1 MAITL
6 KPIVSRR
13 IRFGIKG
20 ISPLIQHRFSEKAK
34 RQMAEKHAGKRTK
47 NREIRDPNAEFE
59 EAAYRMPDG
68 SPAISL
74 MAFKNSII
82 SVAHKDIGIEKTLVR
97 KAVFVVG
104 THSEFDGPVTA
115 MVADD
120 PTMRTDPVKVGMS
133 TDLRYRPMFE
143 EWKVQITMDL
153 RTDLI
158 TPEDLANLVNHAGF
172 SVGIGDW
179 RPEKGGEFGRFEL
192 DRDVPM
198 EEIKN
203 G

>member
-1 MAITL
+1 MAIML
-6 KPIVSRR
+6 KPIVVRVVT
-13 IRFGIKG
+13 FGIKG
-20 ISPLIQHRFSEKAK
+20 ISPLIQHRFSEKAG

-74 MAFKNSII
+74 MAFKNAII

-97 KAVFVVG
+97 KAVFVRGV
-104 THSEFDGPVTA
+104 HSEFDGPVTPLD
-115 MVADD
+115 AD
-120 PTMRTDPVKVGMS
+120 PPVMRMDHVRVGMS
-133 TDLRYRPMFE
+133 TDLRYRPMFDP
-143 EWKVQITMDL
+143 WKVQITMEL

-158 TPEDLANLVNHAGF
+158 TTEDLANLVNHAGF

-192 DRDVPM
+192 DRDAPISEV
-198 EEIKN
+198 KL
-203 G
+203 